1 MSFLSGISKGQT
13 YEEEFADF
21 MASSSEQL
29 NKAAWLLTGDQ
40 YKAEELVQEALTRT
54 FMSWRKARKDPM
66 AYARKM
72 LTSRKTALKRT
83 EAREPVM
90 AAVPDTSIESS
101 ESTIADRDRLT
112 RALAT
117 LTERQREIVVLRHL
131 MGLSEQEV
139 ADDLGCSVGT
149 VKSTAS
155 RGLAQL
161 REFMEAD
168 EEASRED
175 L

>member
-1 MSFLSGISKGQT
+1 MSFLNPARGQT
-13 YEEEFADF
+13 YEDEFANF
-21 MASSSEQL
+21 MAESSEQL
-29 NKAAWLLTGDQ
+29 NKTAWLLTGDRHQ
-40 YKAEELVQEALTRT
+40 AEELVQEALTRT

-72 LTSRKTALKRT
+72 LTTKRGVLKRNQQ
-83 EAREPVM
+83 REPVM
-90 AAVPDTSIESS
+90 PQVPDTEIESS
-101 ESTIADRDRLT
+101 EGTIADRDRLT

-131 MGLSEQEV
+131 MGLSEQQV

-161 REFMEAD
+161 REFLESSEEAD
-168 EEASRED
+168 AAA
-175 L
+175 